1 MPDSSIPD
9 AASQIDALDIV
20 VVDDE
25 EMVLTVVGQIIEAHG
40 HRVRTAFNSRQ
51 ALDEMKTRVCDLL
64 VTDIKMPG
72 MSGLELA
79 RRVRTEYPDVRIVLM
94 TGFAIEHSRQE
105 AAKLGV
111 DGYLRKPFKARELTE
126 LLDGVVQH

>member
-1 MPDSSIPD
+1 MPDSNTPD
-9 AASQIDALDIV
+9 AANQAEALDIL

-40 HRVRTAFNSRQ
+40 HHVRTAFDSRQ
-51 ALDEMKTRVCDLL
+51 ALDELRTRACDLL

-79 RRVRTEYPDVRIVLM
+79 QRVRTEYPEVRIVLM
-94 TGFAIEHSRQE
+94 TGYGIEHSRQE
-105 AAKLGV
+105 ATELGV
-111 DGYLRKPFKARELTE
+111 DGYLKKPFKARELTE
-126 LLDGVVQH
+126 LLDGVVQT